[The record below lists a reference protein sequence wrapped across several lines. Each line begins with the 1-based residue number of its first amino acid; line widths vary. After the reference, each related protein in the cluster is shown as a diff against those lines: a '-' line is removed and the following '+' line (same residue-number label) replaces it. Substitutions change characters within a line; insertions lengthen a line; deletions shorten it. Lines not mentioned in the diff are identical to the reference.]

1 MRCLVTG
8 GAGFIGS
15 NLAKTLIEH
24 GNEVTIVDD
33 LSSGIASFVPK
44 GCNTLLCDF
53 SNEQVLAR
61 IKAQQYDIVYHLAA
75 KPRVS
80 YSVEHPSFT
89 TDVNVNRTVKL
100 MEACIDNI
108 GRFINTSSSAVYGNA
123 TILPTPESQHHSP
136 QSPYAL
142 QKSVIEGY
150 CKLFSNLY
158 KLDTVSLRPFNV
170 FGPNQ
175 KGDSPYA
182 CAVSAWL
189 HAVKHGLPLRSD
201 GTGEQRRDIN
211 HIDNVVDMFIR
222 ASKYPDKLN
231 GEAFNVGSEMCVSN
245 NEVLELFKEM
255 FPDCQIV
262 NAPAR
267 PGDVMA
273 TLSSMKKANSI
284 LGWTEITS
292 FWDGLQ
298 STKEWAMSDPLF

>member
-15 NLAKTLIEH
+15 NLSKTLVEH

-33 LSSGIASFVPK
+33 LSSGMSDFVPE
-44 GCNTLLCDF
+44 GCMTIISDF
-53 SNEQVLAR
+53 SNDFILKK
-61 IKAQQYDIVYHLAA
+61 IKSQSFDIVFHLAA

-89 TDVNVNRTVKL
+89 TDINVNRTVKL
-100 MEACIDNI
+100 MEACIDNVS
-108 GRFINTSSSAVYGNA
+108 RFVNTSSSAVYGNSN
-123 TILPTPESQHHSP
+123 ILPTPESQPHSP

-142 QKSVIEGY
+142 QKSVVEGY
-150 CKLFSNLY
+150 CKLFSSLY

-170 FGPNQ
+170 FGRNQ

-189 HAVKHGLPLRSD
+189 YAVKHGLPLRSD
-201 GTGEQRRDIN
+201 GTGEQSRDIN
-211 HIDNVVDMFIR
+211 HIDNVVDMFIKV
-222 ASKYPDKLN
+222 AKYPNKFD
-231 GEAFNVGSEMCVSN
+231 GDAFNVGSEISISN
-245 NEVLELFKEM
+245 NEILALFKDM
-255 FPDCQIV
+255 FPDCKIV
-262 NAPAR
+262 NAPTR

-273 TLSSMKKANSI
+273 TLSSMKKAHSV
-284 LGWTEITS
+284 LGWNEVTS

-298 STKEWAMSDPLF
+298 STKEWAMSHPLF